1 MKYLQNLKGVK
12 RLVSYLRRR
21 KGWLILIL
29 FMSVVVSILELIPAQ
44 MVGMLVDLLPTAE
57 VKKVILTIIAFGAI
71 YFLTSILKVT
81 YGNIVM
87 DYTNRIIEDVRTDLF
102 ASLINRNVKM
112 SDPDYS
118 GDVIT
123 RATSDVEQI
132 TRIVAGPLNGFLGK
146 ILNFI
151 FALVLLGMINI
162 RLVLVTVGISV
173 ILYFLSKDISK
184 KSKQNGAKER
194 EEVGGISKK
203 LADDLRNLP
212 LIKEYGTE
220 EQEIWDLKKES
231 GNIFRIRKK
240 LLLQMTNYWGLVEF
254 FNGIG
259 YILAFLLSV
268 YEIYQGNCSV
278 GQVVVIYSYLQMI
291 FTSMVSVSR
300 YKTDIYNADAAMT
313 RVFALIPQPLKEIP
327 DQMDFSP
334 GNIEKIT
341 VNNLA
346 ARYDGK
352 TVVKGVSFDLKKG
365 RLVVITGESGRGKSS
380 ILHGLVGLAEIA
392 EGKILFDGK
401 DVTESPEERRR
412 HIRIA
417 FQNAYLFQRTID
429 ENLKYGG
436 QKENWWGLFKR
447 IGVEHIIEKAGP
459 DRILDSS
466 NHSLSGGEQRRLSIY
481 RTVNKKVPCYLFDEP
496 TSELDADT
504 RQQVIEALKLLKQ
517 EAMVLVVSHD
527 EKLINCGDVVIEL
540 DLRKE
545 DACDKI

>member
-81 YGNIVM
+81 YENIVM

-220 EQEIWDLKKES
+220 EQEIWDLKKEKCRCRNDEGVCFDSPAFERNS
-231 GNIFRIRKK
+231 GSN
-240 LLLQMTNYWGLVEF
+240 GF
-254 FNGIG
+254 F
-259 YILAFLLSV
+259 
-268 YEIYQGNCSV
+268 
-278 GQVVVIYSYLQMI
+278 
-291 FTSMVSVSR
+291 T
-300 YKTDIYNADAAMT
+300 
-313 RVFALIPQPLKEIP
+313 
-327 DQMDFSP
+327 
-334 GNIEKIT
+334 
-341 VNNLA
+341 
-346 ARYDGK
+346 GK
-352 TVVKGVSFDLKKG
+352 
-365 RLVVITGESGRGKSS
+365 
-380 ILHGLVGLAEIA
+380 
-392 EGKILFDGK
+392 
-401 DVTESPEERRR
+401 
-412 HIRIA
+412 
-417 FQNAYLFQRTID
+417 Y
-429 ENLKYGG
+429 
-436 QKENWWGLFKR
+436 
-447 IGVEHIIEKAGP
+447 
-459 DRILDSS
+459 
-466 NHSLSGGEQRRLSIY
+466 
-481 RTVNKKVPCYLFDEP
+481 
-496 TSELDADT
+496 
-504 RQQVIEALKLLKQ
+504 
-517 EAMVLVVSHD
+517 
-527 EKLINCGDVVIEL
+527 
-540 DLRKE
+540 
-545 DACDKI
+545 